1 MISAIFMYNLYVF
14 HDLWAKDRNSRF
26 LLEEVGENKCPR
38 LSMAKNIYV
47 GSYEEL
53 AIVRDM

>member
-1 MISAIFMYNLYVF
+1 MIYERKTV
-14 HDLWAKDRNSRF
+14 NSRF
-26 LLEEVGENKCPR
+26 LLGEAGENKWPG

-53 AIVRDM
+53 AIVRDMQ